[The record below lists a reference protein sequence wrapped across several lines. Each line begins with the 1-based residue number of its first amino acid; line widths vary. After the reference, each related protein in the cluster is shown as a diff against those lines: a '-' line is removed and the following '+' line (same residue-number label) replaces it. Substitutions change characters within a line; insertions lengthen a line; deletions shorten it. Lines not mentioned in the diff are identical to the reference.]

1 MMTGELLSLWQ
12 LGGGIMVVLSLCSVW
27 LLAMVLY
34 KLWQWRWVRSH
45 HEESIHRV
53 MEGTSERSRQQL
65 IEELSGV
72 PHVAALACV
81 RIARASGRRVSWEWV
96 AVPILLEES
105 RWLRRFCP
113 SLELLAHLSPLLG
126 LLGTVLGMIDAFSM
140 LEQVGDQA
148 DPSVF
153 AGGIWKALL
162 TTAMGLVVAIPA
174 LAAFNFFDGRASRA
188 EQLMERTARGLF
200 S

>member
-1 MMTGELLSLWQ
+1 MTDELLSLWE

-45 HEESIHRV
+45 HEESIRRV
-53 MEGTSERSRQQL
+53 MVGEQSRQQL
-65 IEELSGV
+65 IEKLSGI
-72 PHVAALACV
+72 PHVAALTCV
-81 RIARASGRRVSWEWV
+81 RIARARCVSWEWV
-96 AVPILLEES
+96 AVPILLEQS
-105 RWLRRFCP
+105 RWLRRFCA

-174 LAAFNFFDGRASRA
+174 LAAFNFFDGRARRA